1 MRIDINGIFR
11 PFDTKT
17 GEITHMIIGETDNS
31 SVISPGNINAGGID
45 TDKNTG
51 SSRRKNNKRSD
62 TIFAGALNINADRS
76 RLIEQKRQLARK
88 QAMKLIKNA
97 WNNDKSRQG
106 SIDELEN
113 TRNEKIS
120 KKSEY
125 KDYINDIENRKNGL
139 KEQYGITDDS
149 QEQKDLELL
158 EKYQNNVNFISHDDF
173 SDDEI
178 KRLKELQSTPLTDYQ
193 KKALSLNRIQGN
205 FRSEIDNI
213 DSSLMA
219 ISEAMLEE
227 KKEQAKSQD
236 MVKAGNTADKITQAV
251 NDEIMGM
258 LIAEC
263 KDKLDDDTKKAEEK
277 KEEQIKKADEQ
288 DKLDKKKEEQKEQ
301 EDIIK
306 GDNKTE
312 SLQQNMALKK
322 QSDINISEAQAHI
335 KKLIKENNIINEDI
349 KGIEIDVNF

>member
-1 MRIDINGIFR
+1 MRIDNNGIYR
-11 PFDTKT
+11 LFDTKT
-17 GEITHMIIGETDNS
+17 GEITHMIIGETYNS

-51 SSRRKNNKRSD
+51 SSRKKNNKGSD
-62 TIFAGALNINADRS
+62 TIFAGDLNINADRS

-88 QAMKLIKNA
+88 HAMKLIKDA
-97 WNNDKSRQG
+97 WNNDKSRQS

-113 TRNEKIS
+113 IRSEKIS

-125 KDYINDIENRKNGL
+125 TDYINDIENRKNGL

-158 EKYQNNVNFISHDDF
+158 EKYQNNVNFISHDGF

-193 KKALSLNRIQGN
+193 KKALSLNRIQGD

-213 DSSLMA
+213 DSSLKA
-219 ISEAMLEE
+219 ISEDMLEE

-236 MVKAGNTADKITQAV
+236 MVKADNTADKITQAA

-258 LIAEC
+258 LIAEG

-288 DKLDKKKEEQKEQ
+288 EKLDKKKEERKEQ

-322 QSDINISEAQAHI
+322 QSDININDAQAHI

>member
-1 MRIDINGIFR
+1 MRIDNNGIFR

-17 GEITHMIIGETDNS
+17 GEITHMIIGGTDNS
-31 SVISPGNINAGGID
+31 SVISPGNINAVGID

-51 SSRRKNNKRSD
+51 SSRKKNNKRSD
-62 TIFAGALNINADRS
+62 TIFAGDLNINADRS

-88 QAMKLIKNA
+88 LIKDA
-97 WNNDKSRQG
+97 WNNDKSRQS

-113 TRNEKIS
+113 IRSEKIS

-125 KDYINDIENRKNGL
+125 ADYINDIENRKNGL

-158 EKYQNNVNFISHDDF
+158 EKYQNNVNFISHDGF

-193 KKALSLNRIQGN
+193 KKALSLNRIQGD
-205 FRSEIDNI
+205 FQSEIDNI
-213 DSSLMA
+213 DSSLKA

-236 MVKAGNTADKITQAV
+236 MVKADNTADKITQAS

-258 LIAEC
+258 LIAEG

-288 DKLDKKKEEQKEQ
+288 EKLDKKKEERKEQ

-322 QSDINISEAQAHI
+322 QSDINISDAQAHI

>member
-1 MRIDINGIFR
+1 
-11 PFDTKT
+11 
-17 GEITHMIIGETDNS
+17 MIIARTENSTGMSTDNTNS
-31 SVISPGNINAGGID
+31 GSIN

-51 SSRRKNNKRSD
+51 SSRRKNNKKSD
-62 TIFAGALNINADRS
+62 TIFAGDLNINGDRS
-76 RLIEQKRQLARK
+76 RLIEQKKQLARK
-88 QAMKLIKNA
+88 QAMKLIKDA

-113 TRNEKIS
+113 TRSEKIS

-125 KDYINDIENRKNGL
+125 TDYINDIENRKNEL

-178 KRLKELQSTPLTDYQ
+178 KRLKELQSTPMTDYQ
-193 KKALSLNRIQGN
+193 QKALSFNRIQGDM
-205 FRSEIDNI
+205 RSEIDNI
-213 DSSLMA
+213 DSSLKA
-219 ISEAMLEE
+219 ISAAMLEE

-236 MVKAGNTADKITQAV
+236 MVKADNTADKITQAA

-258 LIAEC
+258 LIAEG
-263 KDKLDDDTKKAEEK
+263 KDKLDEDTKKSEEK
-277 KEEQIKKADEQ
+277 KEEQIKKEEEQ
-288 DKLDKKKEEQKEQ
+288 DKLDKKKEERKEQ

-306 GDNKTE
+306 GDNKTDNLE
-312 SLQQNMALKK
+312 QNMVLKK
-322 QSDINISEAQAHI
+322 QSDINVNDAQARI
-335 KKLIKENNIINEDI
+335 NKLIKENNIINEDI

>member
-1 MRIDINGIFR
+1 
-11 PFDTKT
+11 
-17 GEITHMIIGETDNS
+17 
-31 SVISPGNINAGGID
+31 
-45 TDKNTG
+45 
-51 SSRRKNNKRSD
+51 
-62 TIFAGALNINADRS
+62 
-76 RLIEQKRQLARK
+76 
-88 QAMKLIKNA
+88 
-97 WNNDKSRQG
+97 
-106 SIDELEN
+106 
-113 TRNEKIS
+113 
-120 KKSEY
+120 
-125 KDYINDIENRKNGL
+125 
-139 KEQYGITDDS
+139 
-149 QEQKDLELL
+149 
-158 EKYQNNVNFISHDDF
+158 
-173 SDDEI
+173 
-178 KRLKELQSTPLTDYQ
+178 
-193 KKALSLNRIQGN
+193 
-205 FRSEIDNI
+205 
-213 DSSLMA
+213 
-219 ISEAMLEE
+219 
-227 KKEQAKSQD
+227 

-258 LIAEC
+258 LIAEG

>member
-11 PFDTKT
+11 LFDTKT
-17 GEITHMIIGETDNS
+17 GEIKHMIIGGTDNS
-31 SVISPGNINAGGID
+31 SVISLGNINAGGID

-62 TIFAGALNINADRS
+62 TIFAGDLNIYADRS

-88 QAMKLIKNA
+88 QAMKLIKDA

-125 KDYINDIENRKNGL
+125 TDYINDIENRKNGL
-139 KEQYGITDDS
+139 KELYGITDDS

-213 DSSLMA
+213 DSSLKA

-236 MVKAGNTADKITQAV
+236 MVKADNAADKITQAA

-258 LIAEC
+258 LLAEG

-288 DKLDKKKEEQKEQ
+288 EKLDKKKEERKEQ

-312 SLQQNMALKK
+312 NLQQNMALKK